1 MSTCSLLSSLTM
13 TALFRASCT
22 PCRWHVRPGIIALP
36 FQVFSRRPLCFT
48 FLSILFELVQT
59 YRSGLHPNPTH
70 PCSEV
75 SEPWRDS
82 TLLAG
87 GGGGRIWD
95 TQLRAAELKARGSC
109 QWNVTVSPTIEGSP
123 CCLTLR
129 QLSWQLITHRLLFS
143 VLFRPRSAKLKSPLQ
158 YAKPGLSSTMEGELL
173 PKQQFP
179 PIKWSSGRAEVQY
192 RKWPNRRPLP
202 NKCLLSN
209 KHPHYAVK
217 IVLDAPL

>member
-1 MSTCSLLSSLTM
+1 MLSFLIWWLPFPNWEGEFLLIFTHRANSCEPDLLDSDTMMSTCSLLSSLTM
-13 TALFRASCT
+13 TAVFRASCT

-36 FQVFSRRPLCFT
+36 FQVFSRRPVCFT

-59 YRSGLHPNPTH
+59 YRSGLHPNPKH

-75 SEPWRDS
+75 SEPWRDI

-87 GGGGRIWD
+87 GGRGGRRWG

-129 QLSWQLITHRLLFS
+129 QLSWRLITHRLLFS
-143 VLFRPRSAKLKSPLQ
+143 VLFRPRSASSRVLSNTQSLGWVVLWRVSCYPSNSSPL
-158 YAKPGLSSTMEGELL
+158 
-173 PKQQFP
+173 
-179 PIKWSSGRAEVQY
+179 
-192 RKWPNRRPLP
+192 
-202 NKCLLSN
+202 
-209 KHPHYAVK
+209 
-217 IVLDAPL
+217 